1 MWVDLTVFDGFGFA
15 GNDFSFRVGCDSG
28 VRTGVSVLHAAA
40 QLEEYYGY
48 PVFHPAML
56 MVVFMLMFMLMVMM
70 SMLSCF
76 VFHNY
81 VFIMVLF
88 TGAKV

>member
-1 MWVDLTVFDGFGFA
+1 
-15 GNDFSFRVGCDSG
+15 
-28 VRTGVSVLHAAA
+28 
-40 QLEEYYGY
+40 
-48 PVFHPAML
+48 ML

-76 VFHNY
+76 VLHNY

>member
-1 MWVDLTVFDGFGFA
+1 MSDKKIRHQINEEHLPCRQVAVFLYKYSA
-15 GNDFSFRVGCDSG
+15 SQKQCRK
-28 VRTGVSVLHAAA
+28 A
-40 QLEEYYGY
+40 YYGY